1 MVTEKREPLLKL
13 SKNFGNSATQQSINV
28 KKSIG
33 ESIKTKVHPI
43 SSMGSSKGI
52 SMAANVKQ
60 SIKNVKQS
68 IGNDSDMDFDL
79 ELD

>member
-1 MVTEKREPLLKL
+1 L
-13 SKNFGNSATQQSINV
+13 SKNFGNAVTQQLMSV

-43 SSMGSSKGI
+43 SSMVSSKGFSI
-52 SMAANVKQ
+52 AANPKL

>member
-1 MVTEKREPLLKL
+1 MVTDKREPLLKL
-13 SKNFGNSATQQSINV
+13 SKNFGNSTTQQSINV

-33 ESIKTKVHPI
+33 ESIRTKVHPP
-43 SSMGSSKGI
+43 SPMANSKGI
-52 SMAANVKQ
+52 SMAFNVKQ

>member
-1 MVTEKREPLLKL
+1 
-13 SKNFGNSATQQSINV
+13 V

-43 SSMGSSKGI
+43 SSTGSSKGI

>member
-1 MVTEKREPLLKL
+1 MKL
-13 SKNFGNSATQQSINV
+13 SKNFENTTTQQSINV

-43 SSMGSSKGI
+43 SSMANSKGF
-52 SMAANVKQ
+52 SMAGKVKQ